1 MPVSCGEKKP
11 HSLSSGEVQ
20 ELGKKPPRPPS
31 RTKRGAGC
39 LRSPLRA
46 CEFPNTPFKYLLLLL
61 EFSPSRPPAR
71 PRFQNWKRVHSFP
84 EAKTS

>member
-1 MPVSCGEKKP
+1 MPVSCGEEKP
-11 HSLSSGEVQ
+11 HSLSSREVQ
-20 ELGKKPPRPPS
+20 KLGKKRPRSPS
-31 RTKRGAGC
+31 WTKRAAVRLC
-39 LRSPLRA
+39 SPLRA